1 MTDIK
6 DKLVSLELLK
16 VYHDYNESAYSKY
29 IRLTYENGIVK
40 DSENKSMSF
49 TDIHTLSTDNTK
61 RVCVANGDSIMFC
74 MDVSTSAIDFVDL
87 HFKDGK
93 YYIGWITIDSS
104 NRVSYKES
112 GIALSGDI
120 IKNLSAMT
128 SDENHRTV
136 TDAQIE
142 TWNNKSDFSGSW
154 NDLED
159 RPIATVAQTKTF
171 LNLA

>member
-49 TDIHTLSTDNTK
+49 TDIYTLSTDNTK

-87 HFKDGK
+87 HFKNGK
-93 YYIGWITIDSS
+93 YYIGWITIDSG
-104 NRVSYKES
+104 NRVSYKEI

-120 IKNLSAMT
+120 IKNLSEMAD
-128 SDENHRTV
+128 DEGHRTV
-136 TDAQIE
+136 TDEQIK

-159 RPIATVAQTKTF
+159 RPIATVEQTKAF
-171 LNLA
+171 LNLV